1 MKKGMRPGPASPQ
14 RPVADPEAGSLQR
27 IREKMAAAAERSG
40 RNPDEITLI
49 VVTKDVTEDRI
60 RRAVAAGATDLGEN
74 RVQEAREK
82 IKSMGGSARWH
93 MIGHLQKN
101 KVRQAV
107 GFFNMI
113 HSVDSA
119 ELAIEIDRQAGRAG
133 VRQAVLVQVNT
144 SVEPAKHGVSPEHVD
159 ELVRKTAGLPHLRL
173 EGMMT
178 IPPLSDDPEK
188 SRPFFRWLAEKAE
201 TLRKTGL
208 PIRELSMGMSGDFE
222 VAIEE
227 GATLVR
233 IGTAIFGPRSR

>member
-1 MKKGMRPGPASPQ
+1 MKKGTRPGSAFPEG
-14 RPVADPEAGSLQR
+14 PVSDSEAESLQR
-27 IREKMAAAAERSG
+27 IRDRMAAAAERAD
-40 RNPDEITLI
+40 RDPDDITLI

-60 RRAVAAGATDLGEN
+60 RRAVVAGATDLGEN

-82 IKSMGGSARWH
+82 IKSMGGSVRWH

-101 KVRQAV
+101 KVKQAV
-107 GFFNMI
+107 GFFEMI

-119 ELAIEIDRQAGRAG
+119 ETAIEIDRQAGLAG
-133 VRQAVLVQVNT
+133 VRQAVLVQVNA
-144 SVEPAKHGVSPEHVD
+144 SGESAKHGVSPGRLD
-159 ELVRKTAGLPHLRL
+159 ELVLKAASLPHLRL

-178 IPPLSDDPEK
+178 IPPFSDDPEK
-188 SRPFFRWLAEKAE
+188 SRPYFRWLAEKAA
-201 TLRKTGL
+201 TLRQSGL
-208 PIRELSMGMSGDFE
+208 QVRELSMGMSGDFE